1 MGGAVCVS
9 LVSLF
14 RSGHQ
19 VSSCPLSCS
28 SDITTTG
35 AWSKLSDT
43 GSNDTKSFFLCLFQ
57 VVFIFCCLFVCLFV
71 CFVFVFFVFYCG
83 RNLTLLSFMS
93 QEGHSVQPWA
103 TCYTSQ
109 LV

>member
-1 MGGAVCVS
+1 
-9 LVSLF
+9 
-14 RSGHQ
+14 
-19 VSSCPLSCS
+19 
-28 SDITTTG
+28 
-35 AWSKLSDT
+35 
-43 GSNDTKSFFLCLFQ
+43 
-57 VVFIFCCLFVCLFV
+57 LFV